1 MDLGDVEIELTAP
14 VPKRRARAAAAA
26 PSDTLFKKDLKT
38 VPGLAALRAA
48 APAIAP
54 VSTMTTAYFIP
65 RNILEQT
72 RTLKTLQDVLTA
84 YPKSKKFQGRET
96 RKPWPMWHERGD
108 FIAVPREFGTSVFGK
123 PGIVRTSPGLS
134 IDLTTACPLLNA
146 STCAAVNGI
155 DQERAVNHVE
165 QFLRSRV
172 ETLGFGA
179 CIFCISPGYG
189 KTSCAAHL
197 IQRLGRKALFIVP
210 NEPFV
215 AQVAAEMQK
224 FLGDSVRVGTLATSV
239 KRNWD
244 VKDKDIVVAMAKSV
258 ATISYDL
265 SEYGTVIVDEAHEYA
280 TDMFSQMFY
289 RFGAQHVILLTATP
303 ERAADHCGS
312 YLEWLAGPVQWLEK
326 RDISKLRWGGVD
338 VITFVLNYVEYSL
351 KEVIL
356 KSGEPYL
363 EAITR
368 QIVSKPVRNK
378 FMVEHVLLPRL
389 RAGRRIIVLGTRVEH
404 MENVERMLQKDYGI
418 ETGIIVGTH
427 SDGSRLSSEDRN
439 VAQTKPILFASIS
452 IACKALNIPE
462 LSTLVLLSGG
472 SYVNA
477 TFWEQAVGRITRD
490 HPDKHSP
497 EVVLIKDVYSS
508 QVKEDGMMA
517 ACVDA
522 ACKTLLKYSPDGFRF
537 QSTEVNLY
545 ADEYDVA
552 QQ

>member
-1 MDLGDVEIELTAP
+1 MDLDIDLQDAP
-14 VPKRRARAAAAA
+14 APKYRRIKAPAAVT
-26 PSDTLFKKDLKT
+26 SSIFKKDLGGNILLT
-38 VPGLAALRAA
+38 SLRKVGSAVAA
-48 APAIAP
+48 A
-54 VSTMTTAYFIP
+54 STLTTAYFIP
-65 RNILEQT
+65 RRVLEDNAV
-72 RTLKTLQDVLTA
+72 LKVLQQVLTA
-84 YPKSKKFQGRET
+84 QPKSKKFQGRET
-96 RKPWPMWHERGD
+96 RTPWPLWHERGD
-108 FIAVPREFGTSVFGK
+108 YIVIPRQFGVDIFGK
-123 PGIVRTSPGLS
+123 PAIVRTNDGLQ
-134 IDLTTACPLLNA
+134 IDLTVACPLLTA
-146 STCAAVNGI
+146 TTCKALNGI
-155 DQERAVNHVE
+155 DQETAVTHVE
-165 QFLRSRV
+165 QYLRQQVQSV
-172 ETLGFGA
+172 GFGA

-197 IQRLGRKALFIVP
+197 IQRLGRKALFVVP
-210 NEPFV
+210 NEPFMV
-215 AQVAAEMQK
+215 QVAAEMRK
-224 FLGDSVRVGTLATSV
+224 FLGDTVRVGTLSTSV

-280 TDMFSQMFY
+280 TDMYSHMFY

-303 ERAADHCGS
+303 ERAADHCGA
-312 YLEWLAGPVQWLEK
+312 YLEWLAGPVRWLEK

-338 VITFVLNYVEYSL
+338 VTTFVLRYEEYPL

-368 QIVSKPVRNK
+368 QIVAKPIRNK

-389 RAGRRIIVLGTRVEH
+389 REGRRIIVLGTRVEH
-404 MENVERMLQKDYGI
+404 METIVDILQRVHKVD
-418 ETGIIVGTH
+418 TGIIVGTH
-427 SDGSRLSSEDRN
+427 SDGTKATAEDRQL
-439 VAQTKPILFASIS
+439 AQTKPILFASIS

-477 TFWEQAVGRITRD
+477 TFWEQAIGRITRD

-497 EVVLIKDVYSS
+497 ELVLIKDTYSS
-508 QVKEDGMMA
+508 KIKEDGMLA

-537 QSTEVNLY
+537 NDVDVSMY
-545 ADEYDVA
+545 ADSFEIE
-552 QQ
+552 